1 MDNTV
6 QYLQTILTSLRRDLS
21 YLVLDNAEKTKMIE
35 QNTQDMVAI
44 QAKIDDI
51 QASLGKLQN
60 AN

>member
-1 MDNTV
+1 
-6 QYLQTILTSLRRDLS
+6 
-21 YLVLDNAEKTKMIE
+21 MIE